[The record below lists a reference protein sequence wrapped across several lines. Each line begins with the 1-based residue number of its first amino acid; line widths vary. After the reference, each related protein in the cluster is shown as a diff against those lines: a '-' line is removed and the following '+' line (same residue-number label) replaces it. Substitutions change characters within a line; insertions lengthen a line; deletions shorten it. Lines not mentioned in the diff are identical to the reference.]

1 MAFIDGGAT
10 TSFISKSWVLQNK
23 LPIIPKGGKI
33 VQFLSGSE
41 LPREGVVKGL
51 TLENGNRKII
61 VDLEV
66 ATMSREDQLVI
77 GIDLFEPLGYELQGV
92 PYTWPI
98 PGTTGV
104 DAKPPKVRIEY
115 PPGVNENGIA
125 TEWEKVIADNQA
137 IPKT

>member
-66 ATMSREDQLVI
+66 ATMSGEDQLVI
-77 GIDLFEPLGYELQGV
+77 GIDLFEPLGYKLQGV
-92 PYTWPI
+92 PYTWPV
-98 PGTTGV
+98 PGTLVSMLNHLNCYRMG
-104 DAKPPKVRIEY
+104 KSY
-115 PPGVNENGIA
+115 CG
-125 TEWEKVIADNQA
+125 
-137 IPKT
+137 